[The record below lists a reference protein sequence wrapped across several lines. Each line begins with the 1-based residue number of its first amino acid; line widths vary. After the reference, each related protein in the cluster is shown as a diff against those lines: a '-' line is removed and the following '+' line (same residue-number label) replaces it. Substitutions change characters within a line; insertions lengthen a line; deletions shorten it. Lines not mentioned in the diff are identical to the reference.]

1 MSKLYL
7 PPMEFHYKKPT
18 IEVKEQYED
27 RSIFTG
33 KKTLKERIIE
43 KHVQEDD
50 IALWT
55 RINHKIIALK
65 AEIYHVETLF
75 QTNFTGNNVRN
86 YDDKR
91 YVGTYVVG
99 YRIFARQ

>member
-7 PPMEFHYKKPT
+7 PPMEFHYKEST

-50 IALWT
+50 ITLWT

-65 AEIYHVETLF
+65 AEIYHVETLYH
-75 QTNFTGNNVRN
+75 TYPGANARN
-86 YDDKR
+86 YEDKE
-91 YVGTYVVG
+91 YGTTNIVG
-99 YRIFARQ
+99 YRVFARQ